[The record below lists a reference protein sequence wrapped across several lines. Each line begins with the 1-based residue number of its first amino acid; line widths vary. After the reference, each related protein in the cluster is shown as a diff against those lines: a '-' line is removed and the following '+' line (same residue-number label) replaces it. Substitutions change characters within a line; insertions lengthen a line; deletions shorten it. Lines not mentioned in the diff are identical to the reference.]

1 METIKEIKRFKCLK
15 NKIYE
20 IKDKTKK
27 VGNKNFKLNKSIKIR
42 TREIEGNIIGI
53 EFIKPK
59 NNSINYLDIE
69 VEILK
74 ELENDNNIYIFDF
87 NDWNNPILMNKNLIN
102 ANIDNNLFKY
112 YKKEINIQN

>member
-20 IKDKTKK
+20 IKDKSKK
-27 VGNKNFKLNKSIKIR
+27 IGNRNFKLNKNIKIK

-53 EFIKPK
+53 QFIKPE
-59 NNSINYLDIE
+59 NNNINYPNIE

-74 ELENDNNIYIFDF
+74 KL
-87 NDWNNPILMNKNLIN
+87 
-102 ANIDNNLFKY
+102 
-112 YKKEINIQN
+112 

>member
-20 IKDKTKK
+20 IKDKSKK
-27 VGNKNFKLNKSIKIR
+27 IGNRNFKLNKNIKIK

-53 EFIKPK
+53 QFIKPE
-59 NNSINYLDIE
+59 NNNINYPNIE

-74 ELENDNNIYIFDF
+74 ELENDNNI
-87 NDWNNPILMNKNLIN
+87 
-102 ANIDNNLFKY
+102 
-112 YKKEINIQN
+112 